1 MAMRRTATGA
11 LFRRLDVASAASTVG
26 QRLLATLSAEDRKR
40 METDVE
46 VRVRASMER
55 NFDVRVR
62 AIVNE
67 EMKEVIRSEAADINS
82 GLDIKLLLESAANKQ
97 AIDFQEAMSQQ
108 KLHFEEKLKAML
120 EEHDGFSADMKN
132 LFNQQKDKCSRRAD
146 AADNK
151 FDLLSQIHA
160 DFKKSSNELVLK
172 SQFQLMKAVGGGV
185 AVILISGI
193 CYYVFH

>member
-1 MAMRRTATGA
+1 
-11 LFRRLDVASAASTVG
+11 
-26 QRLLATLSAEDRKR
+26 

-97 AIDFQEAMSQQ
+97 AIDFQEEMSQQ

-132 LFNQQKDKCSRRAD
+132 LFNQQKDK
-146 AADNK
+146 
-151 FDLLSQIHA
+151 
-160 DFKKSSNELVLK
+160 
-172 SQFQLMKAVGGGV
+172 
-185 AVILISGI
+185 
-193 CYYVFH
+193 

>member
-1 MAMRRTATGA
+1 
-11 LFRRLDVASAASTVG
+11 
-26 QRLLATLSAEDRKR
+26 

-97 AIDFQEAMSQQ
+97 ALDFQEEMSQQ

-120 EEHDGFSADMKN
+120 EELDGFSADMKN
-132 LFNQQKDKCSRRAD
+132 LFNQQKDKCSGRAD

-172 SQFQLMKAVGGGV
+172 SKFQLMKAVGGGV

-193 CYYVFH
+193 CYYIFH